1 VGRGARLKHSPGE
14 GCGFDQSI
22 ALANAGSGS
31 FSRPMVEPAPP
42 DELTRAQRR
51 IRELERKVGQQQ
63 VELDFFSEP
72 CGRSGR
78 RGG

>member
-1 VGRGARLKHSPGE
+1 
-14 GCGFDQSI
+14 
-22 ALANAGSGS
+22 
-31 FSRPMVEPAPP
+31 MVEPAPP